1 MKNAIDIKVLAAR
14 FDRIH
19 RKCTAMPLFEN
30 IPAYDIYPISDIQ
43 FDELFDIQAFHIP
56 CTCTY
61 RCDLVKQLGARFWQ
75 QEFHSKVLQTNRM
88 CNRFFWHCAHENS
101 TIFNLNPHWLKFS
114 CSFTFVRI
122 ESIYYIGCV
131 RQCAWTHTERERT
144 QYNWTNKR
152 DNIQPTRSLL
162 VTLIRLVCF
171 ASNSETFFVNRFFSF
186 FLKN

>member
-88 CNRFFWHCAHENS
+88 CNRFFWHCAHENL
-101 TIFNLNPHWLKFS
+101 TIFNLNPPLAQVFL
-114 CSFTFVRI
+114 FF
-122 ESIYYIGCV
+122 YF
-131 RQCAWTHTERERT
+131 CANRKYLLYWMCAPMCMDSYGKRKNTI
-144 QYNWTNKR
+144 QLNK
-152 DNIQPTRSLL
+152 QTR
-162 VTLIRLVCF
+162 
-171 ASNSETFFVNRFFSF
+171 
-186 FLKN
+186 